1 MRLNLYEQAYG
12 YTYIRFL
19 VHAFMIFLALLL
31 LIAGLRIRYTSIPLI
46 RCYIILAL
54 TAYVAV
60 NYVGMDRR
68 IAELNIER
76 YHQTGDIDVTYLAS
90 LSADATP
97 LLREF
102 ALKEYP
108 DLKREMLERQAY
120 LEMDTSNRAW
130 PSYNVAKHKAELEM
144 SKLRTE

>member
-1 MRLNLYEQAYG
+1 MIRW
-12 YTYIRFL
+12 YI
-19 VHAFMIFLALLL
+19 V
-31 LIAGLRIRYTSIPLI
+31 
-46 RCYIILAL
+46 LAL

-76 YHQTGDIDVTYLAS
+76 YRQTGNIDASYLAG

-120 LEMDTSNRAW
+120 LERDTANRSW
-130 PSYNVAKHKAELEM
+130 PSYNVAKHRAELEM